1 MPTTRPRPNET
12 REMRLFSKV
21 IDQHDTL
28 HVISQDGGTGATSLP
43 QFIARR
49 RTPGDGWRTWD
60 EIRYELADISGEIVS
75 DGTIRKWA
83 QRYGIPETTQADGKG
98 DTTAKAFAT
107 ALRKADIE
115 L

>member
-12 REMRLFSKV
+12 REMRLFSK
-21 IDQHDTL
+21 IILLSRTKIAADDQ
-28 HVISQDGGTGATSLP
+28 SLP

-49 RTPGDGWRTWD
+49 RLPGDGWRTWD
-60 EIRYELADISGEIVS
+60 EIRYELTEVSGEIVS

-83 QRYGIPETTQADGKG
+83 QRYAIPEDTQVVENEDAI
-98 DTTAKAFAT
+98 AAY
-107 ALRKADIE
+107 RKAVREADID